1 MIDYAKTRKV
11 LASCVHCYGEDD
23 SPPKAAVV
31 AMGTRC
37 YLACTTQQ
45 ELVPGH
51 CQIVPIQHHLCMLE
65 GDDELWDE
73 IRVSYV
79 HLDSKDVLILLMAE
93 FHEVPDSYV
102 QRRGEG
108 CHILRDCPEL
118 QMAEAYLH

>member
-1 MIDYAKTRKV
+1 MVDYAKTRKV

-73 IRVSYV
+73 VRVS
-79 HLDSKDVLILLMAE
+79 
-93 FHEVPDSYV
+93 
-102 QRRGEG
+102 
-108 CHILRDCPEL
+108 LRPSRLNGRADP
-118 QMAEAYLH
+118 ADDRISSNA

>member
-1 MIDYAKTRKV
+1 MVDYAKTRKV

-73 IRVSYV
+73 VRVSYV
-79 HLDSKDVLILLMAE
+79 YLNSTDVLILLMAE
-93 FHEVPDSYV
+93 FHQVPDSYV
-102 QRRGEG
+102 QRGGERGR
-108 CHILRDCPEL
+108 IL
-118 QMAEAYLH
+118 